1 MIPKIIHYCWLSGD
15 PFPPLIQQCIDSWKQ
30 KLPDYQFMLWDTNQI
45 DVNSNDWLKE
55 SFANKKYAFAA
66 DYIRFYALYHYG
78 GIYLDADVEVLK
90 SFDPLTEQNE
100 FLGEDAS
107 GDIEAAV
114 IGVEKGCSWVKECL
128 DYYKDRHFVL
138 PNGKFDM
145 SPVPLLVRRVINRH
159 PNIKIYPYTYFSPKD
174 YNIGKIAA
182 NEDTFCIHHYDGK
195 WIRKGL
201 KYKTKILLHKCL
213 YYTVGREKHNQFV
226 HFIRK
231 FK

>member
-90 SFDPLTEQNE
+90 SFDPLMEQTE

-114 IGVEKGCSWVKECL
+114 IGVEKGCPWIKECL
-128 DYYKDRHFVL
+128 DYYKNRHFVL
-138 PNGKFDM
+138 PGGKFDM
-145 SPVPLLVRRVINRH
+145 SPVPLLVRRVIDRY

-182 NEDTFCIHHYDGK
+182 NKDTFCIHHYDGK
-195 WIRKGL
+195 WILKGL